1 MHRQRERAAGVHSAL
16 SGSTKNC
23 NQRKNERR
31 KMTYLRRISMKPI
44 LLAGAVLTG
53 TAFGAQAQL
62 ADAIVPDPG
71 FEPDWM
77 TLGIASFAEPEEESV
92 IVGGWKARD
101 LDMIALQ
108 PLGANVE
115 CSSMDVEFVD
125 GTTHRLP
132 IDRGGELNEHR
143 IYKLELQGESRN
155 VTEVN
160 LACRSTEGHTSVV
173 QLYGIPDGLSGQGAR
188 TPY

>member
-1 MHRQRERAAGVHSAL
+1 
-16 SGSTKNC
+16 
-23 NQRKNERR
+23 
-31 KMTYLRRISMKPI
+31 MTYLRRISMKSI
-44 LLAGAVLTG
+44 LLASAVLTG

-62 ADAIVPDPG
+62 AEAIVPDPG

-77 TLGIASFAEPEEESV
+77 TLGIATFAEPEEETV
-92 IVGGWKARD
+92 AVGGWQARD

-108 PLGANVE
+108 PLGANLE

-132 IDRGGELNEHR
+132 IDRGGELSEDR
-143 IYKLELQGESRN
+143 IYKLQLQGESRN
-155 VTEVN
+155 VTEVD
-160 LACRSTEGHTSVV
+160 LACRSTEGNTSVV
-173 QLYGIPDGLSGQGAR
+173 QLYGIPDGLGGLGAR